1 MEATVE
7 TKKSDYLKGWISYRI
22 KRYWFYLIGTIIGV
36 GMPWITINGN
46 HLFLL
51 SFDQKK
57 LHLAG
62 VAFDMQELYLMPF
75 LLMLLFLGIF
85 AVTAVGGRAWCGWA
99 CPQTIFRVIYRD
111 GIETKLLGL
120 RKRIKNKQKEP
131 DMSKMEN
138 KIKKVIAILLWSVLS
153 VVAAANFLW
162 YFVPPEDFFAYL
174 SNPSEHMGL
183 VGILVGTALFLIV
196 DVVMIKEN
204 FCVYVCPYSRVQS
217 VLYDDDTIMAV
228 YDPIRGGEI
237 YQGHGYSREKQFS
250 KQKELLSVNASAE
263 CTTCESC
270 VTVCPTHI
278 DIRKGLQLECI
289 NCLEC
294 VDACTSVMGA
304 LGKPSLVQW
313 SSEKETL
320 RHEGKTNYLRGK
332 VIAYFAVLTIVLV
345 ALFMMGSKKEHMLL
359 NINKGQRLYKINNLD
374 GSVQNDYIFM
384 FSNTDNKDHTYYF
397 EIANNDKVKIKQ
409 PSESFKLKAGA
420 KKKKVVI
427 LETTEKLIE
436 NGRKDTPITLKI
448 KAYATDDREKI
459 TVDRE
464 LVFFYPRADLVDAAL
479 LNKVKS
485 GINTAKE
492 KFEAVK
498 SKLQSA
504 VEEE

>member
-1 MEATVE
+1 MEATTE
-7 TKKSDYLKGWISYRI
+7 IEKPNKNQTKEYLKGWIPYRI
-22 KRYWFYLIGTIIGV
+22 KRYWVYLVATVIGISV
-36 GMPWITINGN
+36 PWITINGN

-120 RKRIKNKQKEP
+120 RKRIKNKQQEP
-131 DMSKMEN
+131 DMSKIEN
-138 KIKKVIAILLWSVLS
+138 NIKSVIAILLWSVLS
-153 VVAAANFLW
+153 FVAAANFLW
-162 YFVPPEDFFAYL
+162 FFVPPEDFFKYL
-174 SNPSEHMGL
+174 SNPTEHMVL
-183 VGILVGTALFLIV
+183 VGVLVSTALFLIV
-196 DVVMIKEN
+196 DVVFIKEN
-204 FCVYVCPYSRVQS
+204 FCVYICPYSRVQS

-228 YDPIRGGEI
+228 YDPIRGGDI
-237 YQGHGYSREKQFS
+237 YEGHGYEREKKFTT
-250 KQKELLSVNASAE
+250 QKDLLSVEPNAE

-320 RHEGKTNYLRGK
+320 RHEGKTNYFRGK

-345 ALFMMGSKKEHMLL
+345 ALFVMGSKKEHMLL
-359 NINKGQRLYKINNLD
+359 NINKGQRLYKVLD
-374 GSVQNDYIFM
+374 NGVVQNDYIFM
-384 FSNTDNKDHTYYF
+384 FANTDREDHTYYF
-397 EIANNDKVKIKQ
+397 EIVGNDKITIKR
-409 PSESFKLKAGA
+409 PAEAFKLGAGQ

-427 LETTEKLIE
+427 LETKEQLANNT
-436 NGRKDTPITLKI
+436 RKDVPVPLLIR
-448 KAYATDDREKI
+448 AYATDDKEKI
-459 TVDRE
+459 MVERE
-464 LVFFYPRADLVDAAL
+464 TVFFYPRADLV
-479 LNKVKS
+479 KK
-485 GINTAKE
+485 
-492 KFEAVK
+492 
-498 SKLQSA
+498 
-504 VEEE
+504 

>member
-1 MEATVE
+1 MEATISTEKVE
-7 TKKSDYLKGWISYRI
+7 QKASKKNIKKEYLRGWIPYRI
-22 KRYWFYLIGTIIGV
+22 KRYWAYVIATIV
-36 GMPWITINGN
+36 ALAMPWITIGGN

-120 RKRIKNKQKEP
+120 RKRIKNKQKDP

-138 KIKKVIAILLWSVLS
+138 KIKLVIAVLLWSMLAFI
-153 VVAAANFLW
+153 AAADFLW
-162 YFVPPEDFFAYL
+162 FFVPPEDFFRYL
-174 SNPSEHMGL
+174 LNPMEHLTLVGML
-183 VGILVGTALFLIV
+183 VGIALFIII
-196 DVVMIKEN
+196 DVVFIKEN
-204 FCVYVCPYSRVQS
+204 FCIYVCPYSRVQS

-228 YDPIRGGEI
+228 YDPIRGGDI
-237 YQGHGYSREKQFS
+237 YEGHGYEREKKFK
-250 KQKELLSVNASAE
+250 KQKELLSVNPDAE

-294 VDACTSVMGA
+294 VDACTEVMGA

-320 RHEGKTNYLRGK
+320 RHEGKTNYFRGK
-332 VIAYFAVLTIVLV
+332 VIAYFTVLVLVLV

-359 NINKGQRLYKINNLD
+359 DINKSPRLYKLME
-374 GSVQNDYIFM
+374 GGVVQNDYIFM
-384 FSNTDNKDHTYYF
+384 FSNTDSKDHTYYF
-397 EIANNDKVKIKQ
+397 DIVGNDKIIIKR
-409 PSESFKLKAGA
+409 PLEPFKLGAGK
-420 KKKKVVI
+420 KKKKVVV
-427 LETTEKLIE
+427 LEAREPLSNDTH
-436 NGRKDTPITLKI
+436 KDTPIPVKI
-448 KAYATDDREKI
+448 VAYAVDDKEKI
-459 TVDRE
+459 MIERQA
-464 LVFFYPRADLVDAAL
+464 VFMYPSID
-479 LNKVKS
+479 
-485 GINTAKE
+485 
-492 KFEAVK
+492 
-498 SKLQSA
+498 KLKK
-504 VEEE
+504 

>member
-1 MEATVE
+1 MESTITTE
-7 TKKSDYLKGWISYRI
+7 KPKKNQSKEYLKGWVPYRI
-22 KRYWFYLIGTIIGV
+22 KRYWFYAAATVIAMV
-36 GMPWITINGN
+36 MPWITINGN

-62 VAFDMQELYLMPF
+62 IAFDMQELYLMPF

-85 AVTAVGGRAWCGWA
+85 AITAVGGRAWCGWA

-120 RKRIKNKQKEP
+120 RKKIKNKQKEP

-138 KIKKVIAILLWSVLS
+138 KVKSVIAILLWSVLAF
-153 VVAAANFLW
+153 VASANFLW
-162 YFVPPEDFFAYL
+162 YFVPPEDFFRYL
-174 SNPSEHMGL
+174 SDPAEHMVL
-183 VGILVGTALFLIV
+183 VGVLVSTALFIIL
-196 DVVMIKEN
+196 DVVFIKEN

-237 YQGHGYSREKQFS
+237 YEGHGYEREKKFT
-250 KQKELLSVNASAE
+250 KQKDLLSVEPNAE

-332 VIAYFAVLTIVLV
+332 VIAYFAVLMIVLV
-345 ALFMMGSKKEHMLL
+345 TLFVMGSKKEHMLL
-359 NINKGQRLYKINNLD
+359 NINKSQRLYKVLD
-374 GSVQNDYIFM
+374 NGVVQNDYIFM
-384 FSNTDNKDHTYYF
+384 FANTDSKDHTYFF
-397 EIANNDKVKIKQ
+397 EIVGNDKITIRR
-409 PSESFKLKAGA
+409 PSEPFELGAGQ
-420 KKKKVVI
+420 KKKKVVV
-427 LETTEKLIE
+427 LETKEQLANNT
-436 NGRKDTPITLKI
+436 RKDVPIPI
-448 KAYATDDREKI
+448 VIRAYATDDKEKI
-459 TVDRE
+459 MVERE
-464 LVFFYPRADLVDAAL
+464 QVFFYPRADLV
-479 LNKVKS
+479 KK
-485 GINTAKE
+485 
-492 KFEAVK
+492 
-498 SKLQSA
+498 
-504 VEEE
+504 

>member
-1 MEATVE
+1 MESTITTE
-7 TKKSDYLKGWISYRI
+7 KSTKNQTKEYLKGWVPYRI
-22 KRYWFYLIGTIIGV
+22 KRYWFFAAATVIAIV
-36 GMPWITINGN
+36 MPWITINGN

-138 KIKKVIAILLWSVLS
+138 KVKSVIAVLLWSVLS
-153 VVAAANFLW
+153 FVAAANFLW
-162 YFVPPEDFFAYL
+162 YFVPPEDFFRYL
-174 SNPSEHMGL
+174 SDPAEHMVL
-183 VGILVGTALFLIV
+183 VSILVGTALFLIV
-196 DVVMIKEN
+196 DVVFIKEN

-237 YQGHGYSREKQFS
+237 YEGHGYEREKKFT
-250 KQKELLSVNASAE
+250 KQKELLKVEPNAE

-320 RHEGKTNYLRGK
+320 RHEGKTNYFRGK
-332 VIAYFAVLTIVLV
+332 VIAYFAVLAIVLV
-345 ALFMMGSKKEHMLL
+345 SLFVMGSKKEHMLL
-359 NINKGQRLYKINNLD
+359 NINKGQRLYKVLD
-374 GSVQNDYIFM
+374 NGVVQNDYIFM
-384 FSNTDNKDHTYYF
+384 FANTDSEDHTYYF
-397 EIANNDKVKIKQ
+397 EIVGNDKITIKR
-409 PSESFKLKAGA
+409 PSEPFELGAGQ

-427 LETTEKLIE
+427 LETKEQLA
-436 NGRKDTPITLKI
+436 NNARKDVPVPILI
-448 KAYATDDREKI
+448 RAYATDNKEKI
-459 TVDRE
+459 MVERE
-464 LVFFYPRADLVDAAL
+464 QVFFYPRADLV
-479 LNKVKS
+479 NK
-485 GINTAKE
+485 
-492 KFEAVK
+492 
-498 SKLQSA
+498 
-504 VEEE
+504 

>member
-1 MEATVE
+1 MESTITTE
-7 TKKSDYLKGWISYRI
+7 KPKKNQAKEYLKGWVPYRI
-22 KRYWFYLIGTIIGV
+22 KRYWFYAAATLIAMV
-36 GMPWITINGN
+36 MPWITINGN

-62 VAFDMQELYLMPF
+62 IAFDMQELYLMPF

-120 RKRIKNKQKEP
+120 RKKIKNKQKEP

-138 KIKKVIAILLWSVLS
+138 KIKSVIAILLWSVLAF
-153 VVAAANFLW
+153 VASANFLW
-162 YFVPPEDFFAYL
+162 YFVPPEDFFRYL
-174 SNPSEHMGL
+174 SNPTEHMVL
-183 VGILVGTALFLIV
+183 VGVLVSTAIFIIL
-196 DVVMIKEN
+196 DVVFIKED

-237 YQGHGYSREKQFS
+237 YEGHGYEREKKFT
-250 KQKELLSVNASAE
+250 KQKDLLSVEPSAE

-304 LGKPSLVQW
+304 LGRPSLVQW

-320 RHEGKTNYLRGK
+320 RHEGKTNYFRGK
-332 VIAYFAVLTIVLV
+332 VIAYFAVLMIVLV
-345 ALFMMGSKKEHMLL
+345 TLFVMGSKKEHMLL
-359 NINKGQRLYKINNLD
+359 NINKSQRLYKVLD
-374 GSVQNDYIFM
+374 NGVVQNDYIFM
-384 FSNTDNKDHTYYF
+384 FANTDSKDHTYYF
-397 EIANNDKVKIKQ
+397 EIVGNDKITIRR
-409 PSESFKLKAGA
+409 PSEPFDLGAGQ
-420 KKKKVVI
+420 KKKKVVV
-427 LETTEKLIE
+427 LETKEQLVNNT
-436 NGRKDTPITLKI
+436 RKDVPVPIVI
-448 KAYATDDREKI
+448 RAYATDDKEKI
-459 TVDRE
+459 MVERE
-464 LVFFYPRADLVDAAL
+464 QVFFYPRADLV
-479 LNKVKS
+479 KK
-485 GINTAKE
+485 
-492 KFEAVK
+492 
-498 SKLQSA
+498 
-504 VEEE
+504 